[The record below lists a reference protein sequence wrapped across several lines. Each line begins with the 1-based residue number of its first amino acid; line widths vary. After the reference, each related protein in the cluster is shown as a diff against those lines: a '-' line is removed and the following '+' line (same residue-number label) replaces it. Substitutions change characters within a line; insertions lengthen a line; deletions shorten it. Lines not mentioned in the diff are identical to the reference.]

1 MDASSPDADRR
12 EVADVL
18 LARAR
23 SDLRA
28 CRVLADDHDMGDDV
42 VGFHAQQAVEKALKV
57 GLTLAGIA
65 FPRTHD
71 LDFLIARAR
80 DARVVLP
87 PSFEDA
93 DWLTPWAAQ
102 LRYDEAPAPL
112 DRAGALAAAATAVS
126 WAEALLQRDD
136 AR

>member
-28 CRVLADDHDMGDDV
+28 CAALADDHEMGDDV

-65 FPRTHD
+65 FPRTPGEMRNLVETPAFAELREQLDGRLHD
-71 LDFLIARAR
+71 WMAETEDPLLDGA
-80 DARVVLP
+80 VPLP
-87 PSFEDA
+87 PGAHANDPA
-93 DWLTPWAAQ
+93 DRSA
-102 LRYDEAPAPL
+102 REPL
-112 DRAGALAAAATAVS
+112 LSAV
-126 WAEALLQRDD
+126 D
-136 AR
+136 